1 MQNMEYEITYKWA
14 SMLGDD
20 NFLRLYD
27 VVIDITDDME
37 MSPVPTIPLY
47 QSMVKFKMLL
57 PMDSIGWRDRY
68 CEGRGKAVELLKTR
82 GVVKSVEVLQGNHR
96 WENRLRIA
104 VDPPA
109 ITALRKEMDQEYQNR
124 LKDPMKQAS
133 QTPIKQ
139 QDPIEHDIEKIRV
152 TIPWLIK
159 NVNWSVWA
167 GFIGLLIAAF
177 AAGVTAGQTT
187 FVKELFG
194 K

>member
-1 MQNMEYEITYKWA
+1 MKYEITFKWA
-14 SMLGDD
+14 STLGDD

-27 VVIDITDDME
+27 VVIDITDDLE

-47 QSMVKFKMLL
+47 QSMVKFEILL

-68 CEGRGKAVELLKTR
+68 CEGRWKAVDLLKTH
-82 GVVKSVEVLQGNHR
+82 GVVKHVEVLKGNHR
-96 WENRLRIA
+96 WENRLRIE

-109 ITALRKEMDQEYQNR
+109 IAAVREEMDQEYQNR
-124 LKDPMKQAS
+124 LKDTMKQAT

-139 QDPIEHDIEKIRV
+139 ESPIKHDIDSIRV
-152 TIPWLIK
+152 TIPWLIR
-159 NVNWSVWA
+159 NVTWSVWA
-167 GFIGLLIAAF
+167 CFIGLLITAF

-187 FVKELFG
+187 LVKELFG